1 MSEARRGAWQGLGAY
16 TAWGLLPLY
25 WKALS
30 QVPSLQL
37 IAHRVVWS
45 WLLLTGF
52 LAASGQLAS
61 LRRAVADP
69 EVRRTYLAA
78 SLLIGMNW
86 FGFVWAVN
94 SGLVVEASLGYFI
107 NPLLSVLL
115 GVRVFGEELR
125 TGQWLAVL
133 LAAAGVAWLAVMHGG
148 VPWISLFLATSF
160 ALYAMVKKRA
170 PLPSVHGLALETGV
184 LVVPAAAFLAWSE
197 HAGTGA
203 FGHQGAAGT
212 VLLLAS
218 GGVTML
224 PLLLFASAARRIPM
238 LWLGVLQYVSPCLQL
253 AIGVLLFAEPFPRER
268 LVGFSLVWA
277 ALAVFA
283 VEGLLAHRA
292 AAVEPLPE

>member
-133 LAAAGVAWLAVMHGG
+133 LAAGTKGNACLC
-148 VPWISLFLATSF
+148 
-160 ALYAMVKKRA
+160 
-170 PLPSVHGLALETGV
+170 
-184 LVVPAAAFLAWSE
+184 SE
-197 HAGTGA
+197 
-203 FGHQGAAGT
+203 
-212 VLLLAS
+212 
-218 GGVTML
+218 
-224 PLLLFASAARRIPM
+224 
-238 LWLGVLQYVSPCLQL
+238 
-253 AIGVLLFAEPFPRER
+253 
-268 LVGFSLVWA
+268 
-277 ALAVFA
+277 
-283 VEGLLAHRA
+283 
-292 AAVEPLPE
+292 